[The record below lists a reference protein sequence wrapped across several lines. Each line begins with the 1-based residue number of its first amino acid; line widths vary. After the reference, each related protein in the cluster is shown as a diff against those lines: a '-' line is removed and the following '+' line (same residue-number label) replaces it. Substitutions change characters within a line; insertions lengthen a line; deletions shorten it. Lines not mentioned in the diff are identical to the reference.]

1 MSDASAKLKSTPIEK
16 IYTIKKILQIIGAVV
31 LFMTAIF
38 RIAIIIASAAGA
50 EETSE
55 ETEVKEYKPHPFAA
69 FTLSLYLIVF
79 GAVLILVEFSL
90 LRARVW
96 FYLLNFSW
104 GKSLFSLFVGLFLI
118 GAPRSVAWFDIL
130 MACVFLI
137 LSIIFLILH
146 CYHKDAE
153 QNHVDILMDKYDVGP
168 FQRSSNSNEQMN
180 RNNVN

>member
-38 RIAIIIASAAGA
+38 RIAIIIASATGA
-50 EETSE
+50 E
-55 ETEVKEYKPHPFAA
+55 ETEVKEYKPNPFAA
-69 FTLSLYLIVF
+69 FSLSLYLIVF

-137 LSIIFLILH
+137 LSIIFFVLH

-153 QNHVDILMDKYDVGP
+153 QNHVDILMDKYDAGP
-168 FQRSSNSNEQMN
+168 FQRSSSGNQ
-180 RNNVN
+180 